1 MSLVRISLVLLLWLA
16 GAAPAAVEFQ
26 RQTITMGAVQGWSW
40 VCQLAD
46 VDGDGLTDL
55 LALLPAQ
62 NQMLVYRQR
71 KSGFAATPDQT
82 VALPS
87 QTAWIALRDVDAQ
100 AAGKELVIST
110 ATGLVYLRQDKG
122 TFEPSPRPLLEARQ
136 VFAGDRLRIV
146 PTAPGGQDA
155 NGGLP
160 VLFEDRATLYE
171 KDADGVWQAARTVD
185 LSPKETTW
193 GAREEHWM
201 TGPAPAF
208 TLEVR
213 KTVRAQSRHD
223 RAQEIAAE
231 KKATQELI
239 GKIVKDAQWRRYGV
253 QYQDVNGDG
262 RQDVV
267 LWTMQGDL
275 NPAATILLLL
285 RGPDGTLPAR
295 PTRVLRHSGLPFGV
309 DRQLG
314 ESPFWDLDG
323 DGRCE
328 LILAALKTRITSWS
342 GLVNLAVSGGVDWV
356 LTVRSGRDGA
366 YAGSPDFQMDI
377 TSMTPRSP
385 SLASLICFDGDFN
398 GDGRKDILVE
408 RGPQQFDVYLSS
420 AATGYFQA
428 GPALSFAA
436 PIEVNLINTGD
447 LNGDG
452 ISDLFV
458 QNLKEA
464 QIVVC
469 LSQSNQRK
477 GPPK

>member
-1 MSLVRISLVLLLWLA
+1 MSPVRASPVLLLLLA
-16 GAAPAAVEFQ
+16 GAATAAVEFQ
-26 RQTITMGAVQGWSW
+26 RQTITIGAVQGWW
-40 VCQLAD
+40 WACQLAD

-55 LALLPAQ
+55 LVLLPAQ

-87 QTAWIALRDVDAQ
+87 ETAWVALRDVDAQ

-122 TFEPSPRPLLEARQ
+122 TFEPSPRPLFEARQ
-136 VFAGDRLRIV
+136 VFAGDRLRVV
-146 PTAPGGQDA
+146 PMASGGQDA
-155 NGGLP
+155 NDSLP
-160 VLFEDRATLYE
+160 VLFEDRADLYE
-171 KDADGVWQAARTVD
+171 KDADGIWHTARTVN

-193 GAREEHWM
+193 QAREEHWM
-201 TGPAPAF
+201 MGPAPAF
-208 TLEVR
+208 NLEVR
-213 KTVRAQSRHD
+213 RTVRARSRD
-223 RAQEIAAE
+223 GRVQAREAE

-239 GKIVKDAQWRRYGV
+239 GKIVKDAQWHHYGV

-262 RQDVV
+262 REDLV
-267 LWTMQGDL
+267 LWTVHGDL
-275 NPAATILLLL
+275 NPAVTILLLL
-285 RGPDGTLPAR
+285 RGPDGHLPTR
-295 PTRVLRHSGLPFGV
+295 PTLVLRHSGLPIGV
-309 DRQLG
+309 DRKSRD
-314 ESPFWDLDG
+314 SPFWDLDG

-328 LILAALKTRITSWS
+328 LILASLKTRITSWS
-342 GLVNLAVSGGVDWV
+342 GLVNLAVSGGVDWI
-356 LTVRSGRDGA
+356 LTVRSGRDGT
-366 YAGSPDFQMDI
+366 YTGSPDFQMDL
-377 TSMTPRSP
+377 TSMTPQSP

-408 RGPQQFDVYLSS
+408 RGPEQYDVYLSS
-420 AATGYFQA
+420 PSTGYFQA

-436 PIEVNLINTGD
+436 PIDVNIVNTAD
-447 LNGDG
+447 LNSDG

-458 QNLKEA
+458 QDLKQA